1 MRNAWAVAAAALVL
15 VAGCTSGSDESSDSG
30 AALTTTATP
39 ATDEATEATT
49 TAETTAD
56 TSDTGGTEPAAAD
69 TTVAPDA
76 EEFVDQTLA
85 GASPGIT
92 DDTIKIGI
100 TYIDLGSVET
110 ASVNHGD
117 YEAAYRTRIDVINAA
132 GGINGRM
139 IEPVFA
145 PISIADGGNAD
156 AVCVQLTED
165 EEVFVVMGFFMGDAP
180 ACYLELNEKAVL
192 GGSVNDGLMG
202 RAKAPWF
209 SIEGSDAQ
217 TDAIAALAEADAF
230 VEPFALYATIDNQ
243 GLIEDT
249 ILPALAAAG
258 LEPVEIAYN
267 DAPIGDT
274 AATESQNAAILQRF
288 ESLGVASVVTAGND
302 GSSIAGA
309 LETSAYRPKILSTLT
324 GTLQAFAAEAGRDLS
339 VLDGAVAAGEYGP
352 NAAIYSEPDMV
363 GCIDDYTAAGNEF
376 ISPDDW
382 TDGPRMWVS
391 MGYACKIMTLFD
403 ELATYAGPNLNYAT
417 FQAAGDTIGDVK
429 LPGLPEPYFFGPPP
443 SRDGDAP
450 VFVFEWNPASG
461 QLEIR

>member
-1 MRNAWAVAAAALVL
+1 MRKAWAVTAAAAML
-15 VAGCTSGSDESSDSG
+15 VAGCTSGSEESTSSTSI
-30 AALTTTATP
+30 AAT
-39 ATDEATEATT
+39 TEATGSTEPPGT
-49 TAETTAD
+49 TAATEPSVSTA
-56 TSDTGGTEPAAAD
+56 SSEPAATD
-69 TTVAPDA
+69 TTIAAEDA
-76 EEFVDQTLA
+76 FVDQSLSGPA
-85 GASPGIT
+85 PGVT

-165 EEVFVVMGFFMGDAP
+165 EDVFIVMGFFMGDAP
-180 ACYLELNEKAVL
+180 ACYLELHEKAVL
-192 GGSVNDGLMG
+192 GGSVNDGLMA

-217 TDAIAALAEADAF
+217 TDAVAALAEADAF
-230 VEPFALYATIDNQ
+230 VEPFGLFATIDNQ

-249 ILPALAAAG
+249 ILPALEAAG
-258 LEPVEIAYN
+258 LEPAEIAYN

-274 AATESQNAAILQRF
+274 AASESQNAAILQRF
-288 ESLGVASVVTAGND
+288 EALGIESVLTAGND

-363 GCIDDYTAAGNEF
+363 ACIDDYTAAGNEF
-376 ISPDDW
+376 ISPDEW
-382 TDGPRMWVS
+382 VDGPRMWVS

-450 VFVFEWNPASG
+450 VFVFAWNPATG
-461 QLEIR
+461 QLEIG